1 MTQPTFD
8 HRSYVLGYTDATKQW
23 GLCDRR
29 FSSALFRAAE
39 CRGGYGHCFED
50 SYEMVYALNKYTS
63 VHERVCELNYTSLLH
78 RQIFLQLAALS
89 MKDEGL

>member
-29 FSSALFRAAE
+29 FSSALFKAASINYHYWNRDNSPE
-39 CRGGYGHCFED
+39 LEYAIGKLT
-50 SYEMVYALNKYTS
+50 SIYELVDEFDDAP
-63 VHERVCELNYTSLLH
+63 LLH
-78 RQIFLQLAALS
+78 RQIFLQLAALA